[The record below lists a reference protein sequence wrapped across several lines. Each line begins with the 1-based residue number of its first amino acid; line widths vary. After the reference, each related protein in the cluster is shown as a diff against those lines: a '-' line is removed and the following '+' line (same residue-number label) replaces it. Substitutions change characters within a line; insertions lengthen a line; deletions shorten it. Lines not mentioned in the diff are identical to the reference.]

1 MSADGAA
8 GARKPAPAGKARRD
22 AEFLGQLAG
31 RSPRERRIALLA
43 LLVHRGGSLS
53 PQWSVESTA
62 GYQYWPSLPFDLHA
76 LLSAD
81 LEYLAVNDYLER
93 VHFDRVHRCGE
104 CGSHLLNIRE
114 ICVECGSSN
123 LENLPVLHH
132 FRCGYVAPIGEF
144 ESRGRGRDCPKCG
157 HAMRNLGT
165 DHEIVGEQVRCRSCG
180 VTFDEPLVEAVC
192 FRCGAKT
199 PGENLASSDVWGYR
213 LTPLGQSAARA
224 GRLYVEEDERLVEPE
239 TQIYRRG
246 VFLKLLQDDIRIKA
260 RYRIPCS
267 LIVVRLRYP
276 DPSQTAT
283 AERAVLA
290 VIDDMLRNVDHVG
303 RFDETG
309 LMIKLPATDADGAEI
324 VRARLVDRTAAVEG
338 VRVAAVLVP
347 LREDGGL
354 EADIA
359 AALNAAG

>member
-1 MSADGAA
+1 MNADGG
-8 GARKPAPAGKARRD
+8 GARKQAANKGRRD
-22 AEFLGQLAG
+22 AEFLNQLAG

-53 PQWSVESTA
+53 PQWSIESTA
-62 GYQYWPSLPFDLHA
+62 GYQYWPGLPFDLHA

-93 VHFDRVHRCGE
+93 THFDRVHRCGE

-114 ICVECGSSN
+114 ICVECASSN

-199 PGENLASSDVWGYR
+199 PGENLTSSDVWGYR

-267 LIVVRLRYP
+267 LIIVRLRYA
-276 DPSQTAT
+276 DPANAAA
-283 AERAVLA
+283 AERAALA
-290 VIDDMLRNVDHVG
+290 VIDDMLRNVDQIG

-324 VRARLVDRTAAVEG
+324 VRNRLVERVGAVEG
-338 VRVAAVLVP
+338 VRVAAALVP
-347 LREDGGL
+347 LREEGGL
-354 EADIA
+354 EAEIA
-359 AALNAAG
+359 AALNVAG